1 MAAVK
6 ILVIP
11 GSLRTGSHNARLAA
25 AVTREL
31 ALASNVDVTRI
42 SLADYQLPVYDAAI
56 EARGMPEAAESLKR
70 MIGAH
75 HGVVIVSPEYNASV
89 PPLVKNSIDWVSRVR
104 ERGEAPLAVFRGRA
118 FALAS
123 ASNGRFGG
131 MRGLLALRQVL
142 EIGCGALVLP
152 AQVSVPGAEQ
162 AFDEMDQL
170 KNEQDAERLRGF
182 VRDVIDGA
190 QRMM

>member
-31 ALASNVDVTRI
+31 ALASNVDVTCI

-152 AQVSVPGAEQ
+152 TQVSVPGAEQ

-170 KNEQDAERLRGF
+170 KNEQDAERLRWF
-182 VRDVIDGA
+182 VRYVIDGA

>member
-11 GSLRTGSHNARLAA
+11 GSTRTGSHNVRLAA
-25 AVTREL
+25 SITREL
-31 ALASNVDVTRI
+31 TLSNVDVTRI
-42 SLADYQLPVYDAAI
+42 SLADYQMPIYDAAI
-56 EARGMPEAAESLKR
+56 EARGVPDAAHELKR
-70 MIGAH
+70 MISAH
-75 HGVVIVSPEYNASV
+75 HGVIVVSPEYNASFS
-89 PPLVKNSIDWVSRVR
+89 PLVKNTIDWVSRVR
-104 ERGEAPLAVFRGRA
+104 ERGEAPLSVFRGRV
-118 FALAS
+118 FALGS

-152 AQVSVPGAEQ
+152 AQISVSGAEH
-162 AFDEMDQL
+162 AFDDMDQL
-170 KNEQDAERLRGF
+170 KDAQEAERLRGF
-182 VRDVIDGA
+182 VRDVVDIA